1 MGDNMLYQVKENAR
15 ETIYDKISKY
25 LNAKYDIRYNEISHD
40 IQIKL
45 QNTSDWFYINL
56 NSLLIELTTAD
67 VEVSMNKLEIY
78 IKSELVDRH
87 NPIDNYFNSLE
98 KWDGQD
104 YISKL
109 ASYVPTFE
117 NEAFLYHLKK
127 WLVRAIK
134 CALEPGYFN
143 KQCLII
149 SHKGQSSGKST
160 WCRFLCPPE
169 LSEYIA
175 EDIANDKDARIQLCR
190 NFLINLDE
198 LAVLAK
204 KEINALKAYFSK
216 TFINERLPY
225 DRKNTVLPRVCSFIG
240 STNMTTFLNDETGSV
255 RWLCFE
261 LKDKIDFAY
270 SKEID
275 INKVWAQ
282 AYHLAYKDPNFNPEL
297 TLKDVSENEERNK
310 KYTRLTIE
318 QELISKYYTKSTD
331 KNDFV
336 TAGDVM
342 TTLSTLNLRLNKVNI
357 GKAFAGFNFQ
367 RVKDSKRQVY
377 GYLAKSAFSQ
387 TPWEIEFPTKP
398 KKPLT
403 KLPKKDKG

>member
-1 MGDNMLYQVKENAR
+1 MKENKLYQVSENAR

-25 LNAKYDIRYNEISHD
+25 LNSKYDIRYNEISHD
-40 IQIKL
+40 IQIKFIDGK
-45 QNTSDWFYINL
+45 DWAYLNL
-56 NSLLIELTTAD
+56 NSLLIELAKAD
-67 VEVSMNKLEIY
+67 VEVSMSKLEIY
-78 IKSELVDRH
+78 IKSEMIMKH
-87 NPIDNYFNSLE
+87 NPIKNYFVSLD
-98 KWDGQD
+98 KWDGKD

-109 ASYVPTFE
+109 ASYVPTYDDL
-117 NEAFLYHLKK
+117 AFNYHLKK

-169 LSEYIA
+169 LAEFIA

-225 DRKNTVLPRVCSFIG
+225 DRKNTILPRVCSFIG

-261 LKDKIDFAY
+261 LSDKINFAY

-282 AYHLAYKDPNFNPEL
+282 AYHLAYNDPNFNPEL

-310 KYTRLTIE
+310 KYTRLTVE
-318 QELISKYYTKSTD
+318 QELIAKYYSKSED

-336 TAGDVM
+336 TASDVM
-342 TTLSTLNLRLNKVNI
+342 TSLSSLNLKLSQINI
-357 GKAFAGFNFQ
+357 GKAFTGFNYQ
-367 RVKDSKRQVY
+367 RVKNSKRQVY
-377 GYLAKSAFSQ
+377 GYLAKSSFNQ
-387 TPWEIEFPTKP
+387 TPWEIEFPSKP
-398 KKPLT
+398 KK
-403 KLPKKDKG
+403 